1 MKTDIAAIFLNKKKT
16 WMNEHIC
23 NGMFARKFSN
33 LSYSLTSLNVI
44 YYSNK
49 AHSQTDFGKVSVQ
62 KKTRLAWT
70 LIEDM
75 LFIMVTQP

>member
-1 MKTDIAAIFLNKKKT
+1 
-16 WMNEHIC
+16 MNEHIC

-62 KKTRLAWT
+62 KKKTRLA
-70 LIEDM
+70 
-75 LFIMVTQP
+75 